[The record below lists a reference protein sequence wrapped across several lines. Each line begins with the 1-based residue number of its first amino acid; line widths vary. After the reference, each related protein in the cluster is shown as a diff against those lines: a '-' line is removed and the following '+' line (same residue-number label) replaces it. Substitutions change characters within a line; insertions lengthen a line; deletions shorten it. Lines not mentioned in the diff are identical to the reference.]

1 MKWLSVSRQLLLIAT
16 SAILIACE
24 PADNSAQ
31 TSASNETEVSASA
44 TVTSSESARDVEDE
58 SVRINTWF
66 EEQYEEEL
74 AFSPIQQTFL
84 GVTENNDKIDD
95 FSLEAQLEQLNW
107 KRESV
112 AEMRS
117 SFDYEQLN
125 ADAKISYDLW
135 EYQLAAIEASSQFRI
150 NGYVFE
156 QMNAIHSFFPQLLIA
171 FHTVEDVDDMQA
183 YVARIEATEVALD
196 QLITLSQEAAAAG
209 VRPPRFAFES
219 VIDSAGQIITG
230 APFTNGDDSAIWA
243 DAQQKI
249 ATLREAE
256 TINQTQADAL
266 ADAARAAL
274 LDHWQPAYERL
285 IAWQQEDIVNTS
297 EISQGV
303 GALPDGEAYYNERL
317 ANQTTTDL
325 TADEIHQIGL
335 DEVARLKAEME
346 VIKNSVGFDG
356 DLRAFFT
363 MLRDSKDDQRHY
375 YPDTDEGRQAYI
387 DDAKAAIEN
396 IKAELATYFG
406 ILPKADLEVRR
417 VEPFREQPG
426 AAQHY
431 FPGTPDGSRPGI
443 YYAHLSDMTAMPKG
457 ELEVIAYHEGLPGHH
472 MQIAIQQEL
481 ESVPTFRTQA
491 GFTAYSEGWGLYSE
505 LLAKEMEGTY
515 TDPYSDFGRL
525 GSEIWRAIRL
535 VLDTGLHAKG
545 WTEEQAVQY
554 FLDNSAI
561 TEAQARSE
569 VQRYMVLPGQAT
581 SYKIGML
588 KILELREKAEQ
599 ALGDKFDIRGFH
611 DAVLGGG
618 AVPLSVLETMVD
630 QWIARVQMG

>member
-1 MKWLSVSRQLLLIAT
+1 MKRLPIFRLLLSVVA

-24 PADNSAQ
+24 PADNVAQ
-31 TSASNETEVSASA
+31 SPAPEETAAASPV
-44 TVTSSESARDVEDE
+44 TVASSESTGDVEGE
-58 SVRINTWF
+58 SARLNAWF
-66 EEQYEEEL
+66 EEQFEEEL

-84 GVTENNDKIDD
+84 GVTENNDQIDD
-95 FSLEAQLEQLNW
+95 FSIEAQIEQLNW
-107 KRESV
+107 KRDSV
-112 AEMRS
+112 AEMRA
-117 SFDYEQLN
+117 SFDYEQLSAN
-125 ADAKISYDLW
+125 ARISYDLW
-135 EYQLAAIEASSQFRI
+135 EYQLAAAEAADQFRY

-171 FHTVEDVDDMQA
+171 FHTVEDADDMQA
-183 YVARIEATEVALD
+183 YVSRIEATEVALD

-219 VIDSAGQIITG
+219 VIDSASQIIAG
-230 APFTNGDDSAIWA
+230 APFTEGEDSAIWA
-243 DAQQKI
+243 DTQQKI
-249 ATLREAE
+249 TTLQEAE
-256 TINQTQADAL
+256 IINQAQADAL
-266 ADAARAAL
+266 ANAARAAL
-274 LDHWQPAYERL
+274 VDHWKPAYERL

-297 EISQGV
+297 ETSQGG

-317 ANQTTTDL
+317 VNQTTTDL
-325 TADEIHQIGL
+325 TADEIHEIGL

-346 VIKNSVGFDG
+346 AIKNSVGFEG
-356 DLRAFFT
+356 DLQAFFG
-363 MLRDSKDDQRHY
+363 MLRDSKDDRRHY

-387 DDAKAAIEN
+387 DDATAAIEN
-396 IKAELATYFG
+396 IKAELPEYFG

-431 FPGTPDGSRPGI
+431 FSGTPDGSRPGI

-481 ESVPTFRTQA
+481 EGVPTFRTQA

-515 TDPYSDFGRL
+515 TDSYSDFGRL

-554 FLDNSAI
+554 FLENSAI

-588 KILELREKAEQ
+588 KIQELREIAEQ
-599 ALGDKFDIRGFH
+599 ALGDQFDIRGFH

-630 QWIARVQMG
+630 QWIAQVQAG